1 MIGYA
6 NSSFDCL
13 SRRLKFKN
21 NICEYSSIDKNKA
34 ILQRHKFNNFMQ
46 KKIMNPN
53 VKFINPFNFL
63 CENTKCKN
71 IIKNRHIYLDD
82 NHLTKYGSLI
92 IANELILKSQYPEK
106 N

>member
-1 MIGYA
+1 
-6 NSSFDCL
+6 
-13 SRRLKFKN
+13 
-21 NICEYSSIDKNKA
+21 
-34 ILQRHKFNNFMQ
+34 MQ